1 MGARGV
7 DRRTAPVVG
16 KMARGRMEPVVSIS
30 EARNVAF
37 RSFKEMSQT
46 LGFWK
51 KRFAPSL
58 CALVAS
64 AGASALA
71 DDAISSA
78 PGQLQ
83 VTGAVSPIAPVSA
96 EEDDPPPPPPFQLGP
111 PGGST
116 RRAPVFNVR
125 PQPQSTAVEAEAPA
139 PQAETFQLAPPVID
153 ASEDEV
159 TLPVPGPGT
168 NLGAPSTLPAFEDVP
183 DVRISAP
190 IPAEAPQ
197 TEMVQE
203 RYPNGSL
210 HIAREVTQD
219 GQGNFINHG
228 SWKEWSLAGELI
240 GDGQFKRGV
249 RDGVWRRVLTVKD
262 SPLFQTVPYNQYTG
276 PFVSEATLENGRLQG
291 TWIITD
297 AQGRKISEILFNAG
311 VRHGTASWYHSN
323 GRKMQQISFREGETV
338 EEILTWRPDGSLAAK
353 EEFLEGRK
361 LETKTENYAQNKRK
375 SQGGFLSPRMV
386 VTKED
391 DWWNCRLATF
401 TAEGKPD
408 RHGAWTAWH
417 PNGQVQVE
425 GLFKFGKPEG
435 EFTWY
440 YSNGQKSAEGSYRN
454 GERHGVWNWWHDN
467 GLKSSSG
474 EFADGKPA
482 GKWTWWNPD
491 GKVAQ
496 KADFA
501 DGVPVQALEPPK
513 LPNRPNNQ
521 AGRQQQYRRPQ

>member
-1 MGARGV
+1 M
-7 DRRTAPVVG
+7 T
-16 KMARGRMEPVVSIS
+16 
-30 EARNVAF
+30 
-37 RSFKEMSQT
+37 QT

-51 KRFAPSL
+51 RRFAPSL
-58 CALVAS
+58 IALAAS
-64 AGASALA
+64 AGAAAQA
-71 DDAISSA
+71 DEVRLSA
-78 PGQLQ
+78 PAQLN
-83 VTGAVSPIAPVSA
+83 VTGAAPIAQVSG
-96 EEDDPPPPPPFQLGP
+96 EEDPPPPPPFQLSP
-111 PGGST
+111 SSGGST
-116 RRAPVFNVR
+116 RRAPVFTIPPAEPTAEATQTP
-125 PQPQSTAVEAEAPA
+125 PQPV
-139 PQAETFQLAPPVID
+139 ETFQLAPPVVDDSEEALAPIAPEESE
-153 ASEDEV
+153 AS
-159 TLPVPGPGT
+159 TPL
-168 NLGAPSTLPAFEDVP
+168 APSTLPAFEDVP

-228 SWKEWSLAGELI
+228 SWKEWSLQGELI
-240 GDGQFKRGV
+240 GEGEYKKGV
-249 RDGVWRRVLTVKD
+249 RHGVWRRVLNVKD
-262 SPLFQTVPYNQYTG
+262 SPLFTTAPYNQYKG
-276 PFVSEATLENGRLQG
+276 PYVSEANLENGRLEG
-291 TWIITD
+291 MWTVAD
-297 AQGRKISEILFNAG
+297 ATGRKISEIPFTAG
-311 VRHGTASWYHSN
+311 VRNGMASWYHSN
-323 GRKMQQISFREGETV
+323 GRKMQQINFREGVTID
-338 EEILTWRPDGSLAAK
+338 EILTWRPDGSLAAK
-353 EEFLEGRK
+353 EEFLDGRK
-361 LETKTENYAQNKRK
+361 LEIKTDTYAQNRRK

-401 TAEGKPD
+401 TAEGQPD

-417 PNGQVQVE
+417 PNGQPQVE
-425 GLFKFGKPEG
+425 GRFKVGKPEG

-474 EFADGKPA
+474 EFIDGKPA
-482 GKWTWWNPD
+482 GHWTWWNPD

-501 DGVPVQALEPPK
+501 DGVPVQALETPK
-513 LPNRPNNQ
+513 PTRPVNQ
-521 AGRQQQYRRPQ
+521 ASRNQASRTQASRTQAARPQFRRPQ